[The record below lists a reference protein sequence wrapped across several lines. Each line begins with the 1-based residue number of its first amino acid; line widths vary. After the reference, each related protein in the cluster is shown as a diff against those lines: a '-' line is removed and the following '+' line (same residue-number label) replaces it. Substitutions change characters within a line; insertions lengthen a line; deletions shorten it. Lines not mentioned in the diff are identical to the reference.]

1 MFPDKFLYLFLMLA
15 CIAYPLAQSFERRI
29 TYWKKWKYVFP
40 AILIT
45 AGFFIIWDEFFT
57 RIGVWNFNK
66 KYTLG
71 IDIGSLPFEEW
82 LFFFVVPYCSFF
94 VYFVANYFIKKD
106 PFKSFARLLAL
117 IFVVL
122 LLLLG
127 LFNFDKWYTASS
139 CILTAVVLLY
149 VTVIAK
155 AEYLGRFF
163 MAYFIGLIPL
173 LIVNGILTSTPVVE
187 YNNTENLSIRI
198 YIPSIANIPIED
210 TIYFMLL
217 LLMNV
222 SLYETFSSRNK
233 RDIPNR

>member
-1 MFPDKFLYLFLMLA
+1 MLA

-45 AGFFIIWDEFFT
+45 SGFFIIWDEFFT
-57 RIGVWNFNK
+57 RIGIWSFNK
-66 KYTLG
+66 QYTLG
-71 IDIGSLPFEEW
+71 LDIGSLPIEEW
-82 LFFFVVPYCSFF
+82 LFFFIVPYCSFF

-106 PFKSFARLLAL
+106 PLKNVARLMAL
-117 IFVVL
+117 FFVVAL
-122 LLLLG
+122 LLIGTINL
-127 LFNFDKWYTASS
+127 DKWYTASS
-139 CILTAVVLLY
+139 FLLTAVLLAY
-149 VTVIAK
+149 LTFIVK

-173 LIVNGILTSTPVVE
+173 LIVNGVLTSRPVVL
-187 YNNTENLSIRI
+187 YNDLENLGIRI
-198 YIPSIANIPIED
+198 FIPEVSNIPIED